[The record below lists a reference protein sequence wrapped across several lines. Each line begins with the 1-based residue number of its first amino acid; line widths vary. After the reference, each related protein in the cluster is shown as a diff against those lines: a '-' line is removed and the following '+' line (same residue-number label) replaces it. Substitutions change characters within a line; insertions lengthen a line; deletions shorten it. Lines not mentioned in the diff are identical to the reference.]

1 MSAAVRMSN
10 LMSLS
15 YVVFAISVLCFSIVG
30 YLSIFILLTTSF
42 FSVCIFCLCS
52 YSVLFLFL
60 N

>member
-15 YVVFAISVLCFSIVG
+15 YVVFAISGLCFSIIG
-30 YLSIFILLTTSF
+30 YLFVCILLTTSF
-42 FSVCIFCLCS
+42 FCMQFDLCN